1 MRIPRSTYRLQIT
14 ADDTL
19 QDAAGK
25 VAYLQRLG
33 ADWVYLSPLLQAT
46 SGSGHG
52 YDVVDHAAVDRERGG
67 EAGLQAVAE
76 AAHARGLGVLVDI
89 VPNHVGVSAPTES
102 VWWWDLLGKGRD
114 SVHAEAFDVD
124 WAFGN
129 GRIRIPVL
137 GDDDLSALEI
147 VQVDGEHRL
156 GYYDNTYPLA
166 AGSWTSGDDARAV
179 HDRQHYELV
188 NWRREGYDLNYR
200 RFFAVST
207 LAAVRVE
214 LPRVFADSHVEI
226 RRWIEQGWVDG
237 LRVDHPDGLADPG
250 RYLED
255 LAELTGGRYV
265 LVEKILENGEELL
278 PSWQTAGT
286 TGYDTLAVTDR
297 VLVDPAGERV
307 LDELDA
313 RLRGAPAD
321 WHALVHDAKRAVAD
335 GILRSEVL
343 RLARLVPEIDRAD
356 DAIAELLACF
366 PVYRSYLPE
375 GADHVRQA
383 VDAAVA
389 ARPDLAEVIELVASR
404 LEQVGS
410 EVSVRFQQT
419 SGMVMAKGV
428 EDCSFYRWTRLTSLT
443 EVGAEP
449 NEFAVDVATAHAR
462 FARRQESFPAAMTTL
477 STHDTKRAEDVRARI
492 TVLSESADDW
502 ADFVTRALQWVPL
515 ADGSIANLLLQAAV
529 GAWPIERERLHA
541 YAEKAAREAQTATDW
556 LAVDE
561 KFEQQMHAFV
571 DALYDHPE
579 LAPAVEAL
587 ATRLT
592 GPGRSNSLAAKLI
605 QLAGT
610 GVPDVYQGTEIW
622 DNSLVDPDNRRPV
635 DHAAIG
641 DLLQRIDNG
650 WRPAVDSSGAAKLL
664 VTSRALRAR
673 RDLADLFTRYTPVA
687 VYGPAANHVMAFDRG
702 GAIAVVTRLPVGL
715 AASGG
720 WQGTTVSVPDGDWVD
735 LISGSAVT
743 EAGGGLA
750 VQTVL
755 AAFPVALLVPA
766 DRAATV
772 IGDHAPRT
780 EENTDV

>member
-278 PSWQTAGT
+278 PSWQTAG
-286 TGYDTLAVTDR
+286 DH
-297 VLVDPAGERV
+297 
-307 LDELDA
+307 
-313 RLRGAPAD
+313 RLRHPCR
-321 WHALVHDAKRAVAD
+321 H
-335 GILRSEVL
+335 
-343 RLARLVPEIDRAD
+343 
-356 DAIAELLACF
+356 
-366 PVYRSYLPE
+366 
-375 GADHVRQA
+375 
-383 VDAAVA
+383 
-389 ARPDLAEVIELVASR
+389 RP
-404 LEQVGS
+404 G
-410 EVSVRFQQT
+410 
-419 SGMVMAKGV
+419 
-428 EDCSFYRWTRLTSLT
+428 
-443 EVGAEP
+443 
-449 NEFAVDVATAHAR
+449 
-462 FARRQESFPAAMTTL
+462 ARR
-477 STHDTKRAEDVRARI
+477 
-492 TVLSESADDW
+492 
-502 ADFVTRALQWVPL
+502 
-515 ADGSIANLLLQAAV
+515 
-529 GAWPIERERLHA
+529 
-541 YAEKAAREAQTATDW
+541 
-556 LAVDE
+556 
-561 KFEQQMHAFV
+561 
-571 DALYDHPE
+571 
-579 LAPAVEAL
+579 
-587 ATRLT
+587 
-592 GPGRSNSLAAKLI
+592 PGR
-605 QLAGT
+605 
-610 GVPDVYQGTEIW
+610 
-622 DNSLVDPDNRRPV
+622 
-635 DHAAIG
+635 
-641 DLLQRIDNG
+641 
-650 WRPAVDSSGAAKLL
+650 
-664 VTSRALRAR
+664 
-673 RDLADLFTRYTPVA
+673 
-687 VYGPAANHVMAFDRG
+687 
-702 GAIAVVTRLPVGL
+702 
-715 AASGG
+715 
-720 WQGTTVSVPDGDWVD
+720 
-735 LISGSAVT
+735 
-743 EAGGGLA
+743 
-750 VQTVL
+750 
-755 AAFPVALLVPA
+755 
-766 DRAATV
+766 
-772 IGDHAPRT
+772 
-780 EENTDV
+780 